1 MIKSIRLLNWRSH
14 SDTSLEFRKGT
25 NLLVGIMG
33 AGKSSVLEGISFAL
47 FGTFPAIERRKMKLD
62 DVIHL
67 NETKATVV
75 LVFEWDGSSYRV
87 ERHVERSKR
96 GTSSSADIYRNDS
109 LLEHG
114 STAVSDYVQS
124 LLSLDYDL
132 FTRAIYC
139 EQNNMDHFFTID
151 PRRRKEEID
160 ILLGLDRFE
169 TARTN
174 IISVTNR
181 FISRR
186 EGLESRF
193 SRDKLLELEVREKS
207 LASDIAGSRASL
219 AQTLAALQSK
229 EKVMAETRSSFET
242 MKRTKELFEQLEK
255 DAIRLGAQCESMSK
269 ELGKTP
275 YNEKSHMAMKAELA
289 QALKR
294 KADLQ
299 AQMKSS
305 ESVLNT
311 VSRELWTLEAD
322 MKAAADAKMHLATL
336 KAELASVLGSD
347 SQEKLQE
354 LQKDCEKNLLSI
366 ESDHKSTGREIEEI
380 NELIPR
386 LRSGLSECPLC
397 SSKLSEDGVAH
408 VKAEKAEL
416 LSSKKKRLA
425 ELASL
430 VQVKRK
436 ENESLSLRVR
446 KAAVLSE
453 RIASLA
459 KECETAGRGSED
471 KKTELSAR
479 LSRLKVER
487 GALEKQGEELSA
499 SSEKLRASIV
509 ESERL
514 LAKKNELSVLTER
527 LHATREKLA
536 ATNFDSK
543 AFDDLRFAS
552 ESLHIETEKL
562 GSDRR
567 MAESKLKLSLEMS
580 SMLHG
585 ELAAMRGIAQE
596 IGWLAQ
602 LEAQL
607 SVYKAALLETQTGLR
622 ATLTDAINS
631 AMNEIWP
638 IFYPYRNYLA
648 VRLGVSE
655 RDYTFEVDDGGA
667 WKPLETVASGGERAC
682 AALTLRVAMAMVL
695 TPRLSWLI
703 LDEPTH
709 NLDRAA
715 VDMLSSALELKV
727 PEVVNQT
734 FVITHD
740 EAFMGSEFASSYR
753 LVRDKERNGETKAEG
768 I

>member
-1 MIKSIRLLNWRSH
+1 MIKSIRLINWRSH
-14 SDTSLEFRKGT
+14 ADTALEFRKGT

-67 NETKATVV
+67 NETKARVI
-75 LVFEWDGSSYRV
+75 LVFEWDGTSYRV
-87 ERHVERSKR
+87 ERAIERAKR
-96 GTSSSADIYRNDS
+96 GTSSSADLYRNDS
-109 LLEHG
+109 LVEHG
-114 STAVSDYVQS
+114 ASAVSDYIQS

-174 IISVTNR
+174 IISVMNR
-181 FISRR
+181 FSSRR

-193 SRDKLLELEVREKS
+193 SRDKLVELEAREKTLETEIS
-207 LASDIAGSRASL
+207 GLRSGL

-229 EKVMAETRSSFET
+229 EKGLAETQSSFEA
-242 MKRTKELFEQLEK
+242 MKKTKEHFEQLEK
-255 DAIRLGAQCESMSK
+255 DSIRLGAQCESMSK
-269 ELGKTP
+269 ELEKTP
-275 YNEKSHMAMKAELA
+275 YNEQSHVAMKVELA
-289 QALKR
+289 QALKK
-294 KADLQ
+294 KAELQ

-305 ESVLNT
+305 DSTLNS
-311 VSRELWTLEAD
+311 VSRELGALEAGI
-322 MKAAADAKMHLATL
+322 KAAAESKKRLAAV
-336 KAELASVLGSD
+336 KAELASILGSD
-347 SQEKLQE
+347 TQERLLD
-354 LQKDCEKNLLSI
+354 LQKACENSLLSL
-366 ESDHKSTGREIEEI
+366 ESDHKSISREIEEI

-397 SSKLSEDGVAH
+397 SSKLSEDGVEH

-416 LSSKKKRLA
+416 LLSKKKRLG
-425 ELASL
+425 ELASI

-436 ENESLSLRVR
+436 ENEFLSSRLR
-446 KAAVLSE
+446 KAIVLSE
-453 RIASLA
+453 RVASLA
-459 KECETAGRGSED
+459 KDSETAGRSEE
-471 KKTELSAR
+471 KKAELSTR
-479 LSRLKVER
+479 LSKLKEDR
-487 GALEKQGEELSA
+487 SLLEKQGEELLA
-499 SSEKLRASIV
+499 FSEKHRASIL
-509 ESERL
+509 ESERM
-514 LAKKNELSVLTER
+514 LARKNELSVSVVR
-527 LHATREKLA
+527 LGEIKEKLA
-536 ATNFDSK
+536 STHFDRK
-543 AFDDLRFAS
+543 AFDDVRSTS
-552 ESLHIETEKL
+552 ESLRIETEKL
-562 GSDRR
+562 LSDRR
-567 MAESKLKLSLEMS
+567 LAESKLKSSQEMS
-580 SMLHG
+580 SILLG
-585 ELAAMRGIAQE
+585 ELAAMRGVSGE
-596 IGWLAQ
+596 ITWLAQ
-602 LEAQL
+602 LEMQL
-607 SVYKAALLETQTGLR
+607 SVYKSALLETQTGLR
-622 ATLTDAINS
+622 TTLTDAINS

-638 IFYPYRNYLA
+638 IFYPYRNYRA

-655 RDYTFEVDDGGA
+655 KDYTFEVDDSGA
-667 WKPLETVASGGERAC
+667 WKQLETVASGGERAC

-695 TPRLSWLI
+695 TPKLSWLI

-715 VDMLSSALELKV
+715 VDMLSSALEMKV

-740 EAFMGSEFASSYR
+740 EAFMGSEFASSYL